1 MKLPKSLSGF
11 IWFFAKQQPYAFLF
25 IIATSWIWAI
35 NESLFPYFIKSFVNH
50 INGFHGDP
58 LQIWGVLKFPLIGIT
73 VLWVLM
79 EVSMRTQGRVMM
91 IAFPKLRTSIRDTV
105 FSYVRRHSHD
115 YFANHFAGEIASKIN
130 DLPSGVEMLMQI
142 LLFNFISFA
151 VAFIVAVIVISHV
164 SLFFSLLLF
173 GWAICHLGVTAVFL
187 KSGYQLAEVAS
198 TASSTVTGKIV
209 DSLTN
214 MLNVRLFSRGEYES
228 RYLRRFTQ
236 DEQQQH
242 ILAARHLEKMKLFQG
257 SLGSIFILTV
267 IFSLIYG
274 WSHGWVTLG
283 DFTLVGMLSFSML
296 GFIWYAS
303 YQLANF
309 VREAGKMRAA
319 LSLITTSHDII
330 DHSSALPLNIT
341 QGAVEFKNVTFAYP
355 NGKPIFKQLS
365 VTIPAGQKV
374 GLVGFSGSGKSTFV
388 NLILRFYDKTGGEI
402 LLDGQNISGVTGD
415 SLRQQIAMIPQDP
428 SLFHRSL
435 MENIRYG
442 RENATDDEVI
452 HAAKLAHCHEFI
464 EQLDEQYQ
472 SLVGERGVKLS
483 GGQRQRIAI
492 ARAILKKAPILILD
506 EATSSLDSV
515 TEKIIQKSLNNLM
528 KNCTTI
534 VIAHR
539 LSTLLHMDR
548 ILVFDQGCIVEDG
561 PIHELLHQNGHFARL
576 WNLQAD
582 GFLPE
587 DEKRTANPV
596 RREPL
601 ETLID

>member
-303 YQLANF
+303 YQLTNF

-330 DHSSALPLNIT
+330 DHPSALPLNIT
-341 QGAVEFKNVTFAYP
+341 QGSLEFKNVTFAYP